1 MGRSLLFLVLLKQS
15 ISTGLVVILKSVISM
30 EIIKDNRKIFLDSS
44 DEKSLKIILNY
55 YLWNVVDNWD
65 EQLSE
70 NSVISRINNL
80 LNN

>member
-1 MGRSLLFLVLLKQS
+1 
-15 ISTGLVVILKSVISM
+15 M

-44 DEKSLKIILNY
+44 DEESLKMILNY

-65 EQLSE
+65 EQLTES
-70 NSVISRINNL
+70 SVISRINSL

>member
-1 MGRSLLFLVLLKQS
+1 MVLLKQS

>member
-1 MGRSLLFLVLLKQS
+1 
-15 ISTGLVVILKSVISM
+15 M

-65 EQLSE
+65 DQLSE